1 MRKLFSDIFH
11 YLSLFI
17 VFILAFTSFRF
28 FPFDRFM
35 QVGIAVA
42 TSAAY
47 IVWGIVH
54 HAIHR
59 DLSLSVILEYIVI
72 GSLGLVVTFSLILRA

>member
-1 MRKLFSDIFH
+1 MRRFLSDIFH
-11 YLSLFI
+11 YMSLFI
-17 VFILAFTSFRF
+17 VFILALTSWRF

-42 TSAAY
+42 TSASY

-54 HAIHR
+54 HAMHR
-59 DLSLSVILEYIVI
+59 DLSLSVIWEYIVI
-72 GSLGLVVTFSLILRA
+72 GSLGLMVTFSLILRA